1 MGIEVLAF
9 AAITAG
15 ATAFSAREQRKA
27 SDKQVRAQKNQQ
39 ARNQTLLAEQQ
50 AGEER
55 TRVRDIQRT
64 GRRRRAGAE
73 PRLRNTILT
82 GPSGIETAAPGAT
95 GGKTLLGS

>member
-1 MGIEVLAF
+1 MAP
-9 AAITAG
+9 AIIGALIIGG

-27 SDKQVRAQKNQQ
+27 SDKQIKAQKAQQ
-39 ARNQTLLAEQQ
+39 ARNETLLAEQQ

-55 TRVRDIQRT
+55 SRVRDIQRT
-64 GRRRRAGAE
+64 GRRRRAGAA

-82 GPSGIETAAPGAT
+82 GPSGIETSAPGAQ